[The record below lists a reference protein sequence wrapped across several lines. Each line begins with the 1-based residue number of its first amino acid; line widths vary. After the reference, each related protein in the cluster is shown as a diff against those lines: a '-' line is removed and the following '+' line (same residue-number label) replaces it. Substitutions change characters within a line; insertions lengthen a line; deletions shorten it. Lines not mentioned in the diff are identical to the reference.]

1 MCLIFHLPSVNL
13 SMIAAKKKV
22 MDWYNQVKTNRANES
37 GFNNNINS
45 STSNSNNYGARSSMP
60 TSNAQYRGLPS
71 DRDDDYLLSGDMS
84 ALHLSDHDVYAQTKG
99 APPSANKNFYDY
111 QGSDFDTTENVI
123 HVNPPPQQQQQQQ
136 NQAQILADE
145 EFARQLAQDDEMWRQ
160 RQQERETPARGSNLA
175 SPRVIVAPRS
185 PLEEYDEQDNRGK
198 PSFKKAERAMDPT
211 DDACRECAVKCL

>member
-1 MCLIFHLPSVNL
+1 
-13 SMIAAKKKV
+13 MIAAKKKV

-45 STSNSNNYGARSSMP
+45 STSSNSNYAYGARSSMP

-99 APPSANKNFYDY
+99 APPSATKNFYDY
-111 QGSDFDTTENVI
+111 QGSDFDATENVI

-160 RQQERETPARGSNLA
+160 RQQERETPTRNSNLA

-198 PSFKKAERAMDPT
+198 HPFLKKTTTTKKASKPY
-211 DDACRECAVKCL
+211 